1 MILTRYKAIRIFVR
15 VMFFASFLVP
25 IFCLFVLR
33 KSFFGFW
40 QQLLM
45 VIFALIDYGFESYE
59 IAIMKRRRK

>member
-1 MILTRYKAIRIFVR
+1 MILTKYKAIRILVR

-33 KSFFGFW
+33 KSFFGFR

-45 VIFALIDYGFESYE
+45 AVFALIDYGFEEYE
-59 IAIMKRRRK
+59 IAIRKRRRK